1 MHDDLAIRA
10 MLAGVSYA
18 SGFMFLV
25 ICLGIV
31 IYGVVVVRYGIKDWF
46 RVPEVPQTIFR
57 VEPME

>member
-10 MLAGVSYA
+10 VLAGVVHA
-18 SGFMFLV
+18 SEFMLLV

-46 RVPEVPQTIFR
+46 RGPEVPQTIFR
-57 VEPME
+57 EEPKE